1 MQAKN
6 GRIRLLVLMTIVLA
20 GCAMTTRV
28 PPPHEAKTMEAG
40 PMHDVWPSV
49 TGAPKNFHPAQA
61 THQSNRE
68 SACTANQPGGSNSS
82 TNCF

>member
-1 MQAKN
+1 MQSIKQY
-6 GRIRLLVLMTIVLA
+6 IELLLVTMVLA
-20 GCAMTTRV
+20 GCAITAPLA
-28 PPPHEAKTMEAG
+28 PPQAAKTMESE
-40 PMHDVWPSV
+40 PRHDVWPSM

>member
-1 MQAKN
+1 MPSRKPH
-6 GRIRLLVLMTIVLA
+6 IKLLLVTMVLA
-20 GCAMTTRV
+20 GCAITTPRAA
-28 PPPHEAKTMEAG
+28 PHAAKTMEAK
-40 PMHDVWPSV
+40 PMHDVWPSI
-49 TGAPKNFHPAQA
+49 TGAPKNFHPAQG